1 MRRSFAEAQIIEVD
15 EEQLASPA
23 SKLDAMFTF
32 LKINFLSMWGTDN
45 LTPQQE
51 EAKIYKIKMQLETI
65 DEDGVTKIDIND
77 LRKEIKRLQGL
88 QQADQIDDDFN
99 PAMLAAKAEKPKS
112 KNKSAKK
119 QKKARA
125 MELGDDS
132 ASVEP
137 GSQMNAPDDEIN
149 QSAEFGGAPAN

>member
-1 MRRSFAEAQIIEVD
+1 
-15 EEQLASPA
+15 
-23 SKLDAMFTF
+23 MFTF

-119 QKKARA
+119 QKKART

-137 GSQMNAPDDEIN
+137 GSQMNAPDD
-149 QSAEFGGAPAN
+149 